1 MLLRV
6 KFTKSYTEMR
16 GVSTYYH
23 HIFLTFLLRSWSK
36 WTTLQLSAKIFYSCR
51 SISLISSAHY
61 TVRKTEQKLLLW
73 VWAHD
78 YLYLKAKH
86 QRFFLKNFTLA
97 SIFFTGLVHLIKKIY
112 KRYLAFGGN
121 KISAVDSLKRTFFQI
136 LAHFLLTRQV
146 IMAKSIYSSP
156 FYFYTFKN

>member
-1 MLLRV
+1 MFDFKCFALIICKRVHTLLKLKIFRYLKHFLRNTLLLRV

-36 WTTLQLSAKIFYSCR
+36 WTTLQLSAKMFYSCR

-61 TVRKTEQKLLLW
+61 TVRKTEQKILLW
-73 VWAHD
+73 VWVHD

-86 QRFFLKNFTLA
+86 QRVFFKNFSKHLLMRIGSFDKENIQKLF
-97 SIFFTGLVHLIKKIY
+97 SIW
-112 KRYLAFGGN
+112 
-121 KISAVDSLKRTFFQI
+121 
-136 LAHFLLTRQV
+136 RQQ
-146 IMAKSIYSSP
+146 
-156 FYFYTFKN
+156 N

>member
-73 VWAHD
+73 VWVHD

-86 QRFFLKNFTLA
+86 QRVFLKTLA
-97 SIFFTGLVHLIKKIY
+97 SIFLWGLVHLIKKIY
-112 KRYLAFGGN
+112 KSYLAFGGN